1 MKTMCLNCAKSY
13 ILLSFII
20 SLSQNKENYI
30 NMTINGSGKIQ
41 ILFSKEKPSKVLY
54 NGNDIEFI
62 EESNKY
68 YINSLE
74 NKDNIVII
82 KFDDTIN
89 YLDFMECYSI
99 ISIDLSNFDSS
110 SITNMNSMF
119 FNCIYLESINLN
131 NFSTKS
137 CLSMNSMFFNCFS
150 LVSLDLKSFDVSS
163 VEDMEN
169 MFFLCK
175 SLKNLNLGSFKAL
188 SVKNMKFMF
197 FGCNSLK
204 SIDFSDFIAT
214 KVENMERMFESCELL
229 ESINLSGFDTSSTI
243 IMSSL
248 FLNCISLKS
257 LDLSNLN
264 TSNVSSIDDIFHN
277 CYSLSSLDL
286 SNLDISNASRMDNMF
301 YNCHSLT
308 FLNLTNSN
316 TSRVNRMDNM
326 FYNCS
331 LLTSLDLS
339 SFDTSN
345 VGNMSNMFYNCSLL
359 TSLDLSNFDTSNI
372 ENMFNMFYNCHSLT
386 YLNLTNFKTSRVIRM
401 DNMFYNCHSLS
412 SLDISYFVTSTVSRM
427 DNMFYNCY
435 TLTSLDLTNFDT
447 ATVSRMDNMFYNCH
461 SLTSL
466 DLTNFDTATVSRM
479 DNMFYNC
486 YSLTSLDLRWFVT
499 SQVKNMSSMFENCI
513 LLQLL
518 ELRNFFLSTDVE
530 INNMFSNCS
539 NLEYINIFNFN
550 SKKAKSYDNMFY
562 GTTDYLV
569 YCINDKLEDNDQI
582 LIQLTSKNCS
592 VKDCSDNWKSSKKKL
607 IEGQNI
613 CTDNCSK
620 ILYYEYNYKCYS
632 ECPKGTNSSY
642 QNEYLCVN
650 ISNINDDDI
659 NNKKALLEIIKEKFN
674 NNPSMLSRIYQDSVN
689 NFIKDI
695 KNGNFDD
702 KIFNLLNKENDDE
715 DYIVYD
721 QNIIFQITTPENQK
735 NKEYENIS
743 TIFFDEKCQNILK
756 EKYNISQ
763 NQSLLIFKYEYYI
776 PDLHIPLI
784 GYDVFNPET
793 KNQLDLIYCENSNV
807 EIIIPVMINESNLEK
822 YNPDS
827 DFYNNICKSYSNE
840 KGLDVTIFDRK
851 KEYNQYN
858 MAICPSNCK
867 YNIYNINT
875 KKVSCDC
882 ELQTKSSVLLLEDI
896 IDTNKLLNNFIHIK
910 SISNIEL
917 FKCYKE
923 TLSKEG
929 LKKNISNY
937 ILLIII
943 TFFIISLILF
953 FLKEY
958 KILYR
963 RLDEVVIT
971 KNINEVNN
979 KTKKKNDSTII
990 NIYNNKMNKNFIKK
1004 KTKIKK
1010 KKKISSNSI
1019 NSTRLSSSGLSKIQF
1034 GKSSSKDLL
1043 DQKSENDN
1051 INIEQDLK
1059 DSEINTF
1066 SYEEALEKDKRNFW
1080 LYYLSL
1086 VKTKNLLIFTFYPVK
1101 NDYNSRIIKI
1111 CLFFYSFALLYFINS
1126 LFFNDETMHKIYQ
1139 DEGVFNFIYL
1149 LPKMIYS
1156 TIIQSLVIFLAKFLA
1171 LSEEKI
1177 INLKKEEN
1185 LMEMNNKKPKIKRCL
1200 TIQFISFFISS
1211 FISLAIYWYYLSC
1224 FGAIYKNTQIYLLK
1238 KTLTNFSLSITYPF
1252 IIYFIPCV
1260 LRFLILKRPEL
1271 YYKLS
1276 VCAQNL

>member
-1 MKTMCLNCAKSY
+1 MKSIYINCIKSF
-13 ILLSFII
+13 ILLFSFSI

-30 NMTINGSGKIQ
+30 NMTITGAGKIK
-41 ILFSKEKPSKVLY
+41 ILYSSEKPSKVLF
-54 NGNDIEFI
+54 NGNNIEFI
-62 EESNKY
+62 NESNNY
-68 YINSLE
+68 YVNSLE
-74 NKDNIVII
+74 NKDNNVII
-82 KFDDTIN
+82 KFDDIIN
-89 YLDFMECYSI
+89 YLDFMNCLSI

-110 SITNMNSMF
+110 SIRNMSSMF
-119 FNCIYLESINLN
+119 FNCIFLESLNLN

-137 CLSMNSMFFNCFS
+137 CIDMKLMFSSCIS

-163 VEDMEN
+163 VIDMES
-169 MFFLCK
+169 MFSICH

-188 SVKNMKFMF
+188 SVKTMKKMF
-197 FGCNSLK
+197 LGCISLT

-214 KVENMERMFESCELL
+214 KVENMESMFDSCKLL
-229 ESINLSGFDTSSTI
+229 ESINLSGFYNSSGL

-248 FLNCISLKS
+248 FSDCISLKF
-257 LDLSNLN
+257 LNLSNLN
-264 TSNVSSIDDIFHN
+264 TLIV
-277 CYSLSSLDL
+277 
-286 SNLDISNASRMDNMF
+286 SRMDNMF
-301 YNCHSLT
+301 YNCYSLISLDLSNLDTSNVESMFNMFYNCHSLT
-308 FLNLTNSN
+308 YLNLEKFKA
-316 TSRVNRMDNM
+316 SRVNRMDNM

-339 SFDTSN
+339 
-345 VGNMSNMFYNCSLL
+345 
-359 TSLDLSNFDTSNI
+359 NFDTSTV
-372 ENMFNMFYNCHSLT
+372 S
-386 YLNLTNFKTSRVIRM
+386 RM
-401 DNMFYNCHSLS
+401 DNMFYNCHLLT
-412 SLDISYFVTSTVSRM
+412 SLDLKNFETSKVYRM

-447 ATVSRMDNMFYNCH
+447 STVSRMDNLFYNCH

-466 DLTNFDTATVSRM
+466 DLKNFETSKVYRMDNMFYNCYTLTSLDLTNFDTSTVSRM

-486 YSLTSLDLRWFVT
+486 YSLTSLDLKWFRT
-499 SQVKNMSSMFENCI
+499 SHVKNMSSMFENCVLI
-513 LLQLL
+513 QSLDLS
-518 ELRNFFLSTDVE
+518 NFLLSTDVE
-530 INNMFSNCS
+530 LNNMFSNCS

-550 SKKAKSYDNMFY
+550 AKKAKSYDNIFY

-569 YCINDKLEDNDQI
+569 YCIDNNLEDTDQI

-592 VKDCSDNWKSSKKKL
+592 VKDCSSNWKSNKKKL
-607 IEGQNI
+607 IDGQNKCI
-613 CTDNCSK
+613 DNCST
-620 ILYYEYNYKCYS
+620 IYYYEYNYKCYS
-632 ECPKGTNSSY
+632 ECPEGTNSSY
-642 QNEYLCVN
+642 QNEYICVN
-650 ISNINDDDI
+650 ESIIKNDAI
-659 NNKKALLEIIKEKFN
+659 NNKKALYEIIKEKFSKDPN
-674 NNPSMLSRIYQDSVN
+674 ILSRVYQNSIN
-689 NFIKDI
+689 NFIEDI

-702 KIFNLLNKENDDE
+702 IISNLLNKKNDDE
-715 DYIVYD
+715 DYIMYD
-721 QNIIFQITTPENQK
+721 RNKIFQITTPENQK

-743 TIFFDEKCQNILK
+743 SINFDEKCQNILK

-763 NQSLLIFKYEYYI
+763 NQSLLIFKYEFYI

-793 KNQLDLIYCENSNV
+793 KKELDLIYCENSNV
-807 EIIIPVMINESNLEK
+807 EIIIPVLINESNLEK

-827 DFYNNICKSYSNE
+827 DFYNNICKPYSNE

-858 MAICPSNCK
+858 MAICPNNCK

-923 TLSKEG
+923 TFSKEG

-943 TFFIISLILF
+943 NLFIISLILF
-953 FLKEY
+953 FLIEY

-963 RLDEVVIT
+963 RLDEVVVT

-979 KTKKKNDSTII
+979 KTKKKNEVTII
-990 NIYNNKMNKNFIKK
+990 NTYSNKMNKNFIKK
-1004 KTKIKK
+1004 RTKIKK
-1010 KKKISSNSI
+1010 KKKISSKSI
-1019 NSTRLSSSGLSKIQF
+1019 NSTRLSSSGVSKIQF

-1051 INIEQDLK
+1051 ISIEQDLK

-1066 SYEEALEKDKRNFW
+1066 SFEEALEKDKRNFW

-1086 VKTKNLLIFTFYPVK
+1086 IKTKNLLIFSFYPVK

-1126 LFFNDETMHKIYQ
+1126 LFFNDKTMHKIYQ

-1156 TIIQSLVIFLAKFLA
+1156 TIIHSLVIFLAKFLA

-1177 INLKKEEN
+1177 INLKKEKS
-1185 LMEMNNKKPKIKRCL
+1185 LMEMNKKIPKIKRFL
-1200 TIQFISFFISS
+1200 TIQFISFFTSS
-1211 FISLAIYWYYLSC
+1211 IISLAIYWYYLSC

-1238 KTLTNFSLSITYPF
+1238 NTLTNFSLSITYPF
-1252 IIYFIPCV
+1252 IIYFIPCI

-1271 YYKLS
+1271 YYKIS